1 MDAEGVEDGNGVV
14 DHLSLEIMDLLPD
27 DTDGRTDLTVLER
40 MTVIDILN
48 TRLDDMALRLFD
60 LRIKSEEV
68 K

>member
-1 MDAEGVEDGNGVV
+1 MY
-14 DHLSLEIMDLLPD
+14 LLPD
-27 DTDGRTDLTVLER
+27 DTEGRTDLTALER